1 MKLAKEEIEMAAQH
15 GLKLNYDPQE
25 HIINTVFDVVNKS
38 FPQLA
43 FSIAIKNE
51 ILYVHWETKTGFHE
65 RGVIEF
71 SKEALHQVVQ
81 EIQKTM

>member
-1 MKLAKEEIEMAAQH
+1 MHLAKEMADIAAQS
-15 GLKLNYDPQE
+15 GLQLNYDPKE
-25 HIINTVFDVVNKS
+25 HIINTVYDVVHQS

-65 RGVIEF
+65 RGVMEF